1 MFWLE
6 LKAKM
11 EVISSIIGLIIII
24 AIIILLWIDSR
35 D

>member
-11 EVISSIIGLIIII
+11 EVIGTIIGLVIFI

-35 D
+35 N